1 MTDGISQEAME
12 MNIERSDG
20 VGTNNNDDVDKDDI
34 DSSLISSRLMITK
47 MVSITVLM
55 STIRNFT
62 SILIIL
68 LQTSS
73 FY

>member
-34 DSSLISSRLMITK
+34 DSSQISSRLMITK